1 VIGSTEAEA
10 FARLNALD
18 ELATGRS
25 SIEAFAAR
33 LGVDP
38 ADLDP
43 DKPFP
48 EHLLARLEG
57 AQFKQRSAGVSS
69 GHRAARYRLLQDRSV
84 TVRQIVARGGGGH
97 YRFVDTPEQIADF
110 MEKWV
115 GEGASVGFIM
125 FIDV

>member
-1 VIGSTEAEA
+1 MIGSTEAEA
-10 FARLNALD
+10 FARLSVLD

-33 LGVDP
+33 LGIDP

-48 EHLLARLEG
+48 EHLLAKLEG

-69 GHRAARYRLLQDRSV
+69 G
-84 TVRQIVARGGGGH
+84 
-97 YRFVDTPEQIADF
+97 P
-110 MEKWV
+110 
-115 GEGASVGFIM
+115 
-125 FIDV
+125 